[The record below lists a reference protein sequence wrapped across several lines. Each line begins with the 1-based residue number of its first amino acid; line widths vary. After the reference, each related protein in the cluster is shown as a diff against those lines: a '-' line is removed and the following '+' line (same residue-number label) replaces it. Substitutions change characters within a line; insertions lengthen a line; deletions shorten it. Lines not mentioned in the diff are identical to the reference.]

1 VPGESRAGLILFTGG
16 PNSIEIQG
24 SVNRTNHQQLLD
36 EALAGNRE
44 SLGRLLEDYRAYLMV
59 LAQRYLDVRLRGRL
73 DPADVVQLTFLEAQ
87 RDLPAFRGHHI
98 EELLGWLR
106 NILRNNVSSAHQKHL
121 YTQKR
126 SAGRERSGAVSD
138 SGPSLS
144 ELVPS
149 ETTSPSQRVMRDEA
163 AVYLA
168 NCLQSLPETQRE
180 ALRLRYVEGQSL
192 KEIAAAM
199 SKSEMAVAG
208 LLKRGL
214 QSLREKMISDSS
226 SGAISS

>member
-1 VPGESRAGLILFTGG
+1 VSE
-16 PNSIEIQG
+16 
-24 SVNRTNHQQLLD
+24 NRTYHQQLLD
-36 EALAGNRE
+36 EALEGNRE

-59 LAQRYLDVRLRGRL
+59 LAQRYLDIRLRGRL

-126 SAGRERSGAVSD
+126 SAGRERTNTSD
-138 SGPSLS
+138 DTGPSLTD
-144 ELVPS
+144 LVPS

-163 AVYLA
+163 AVHLA

-192 KEIAAAM
+192 KEISTTMA
-199 SKSEMAVAG
+199 KSEMAVAG

-214 QSLREKMISDSS
+214 QSLRDKMISDSS
-226 SGAISS
+226 SSR

>member
-1 VPGESRAGLILFTGG
+1 
-16 PNSIEIQG
+16 
-24 SVNRTNHQQLLD
+24 
-36 EALAGNRE
+36 
-44 SLGRLLEDYRAYLMV
+44 M
-59 LAQRYLDVRLRGRL
+59 
-73 DPADVVQLTFLEAQ
+73 EAQ
-87 RDLPAFRGHHI
+87 HDLPAFRGHQI

-121 YTQKR
+121 YAQKR
-126 SAGRERSGAVSD
+126 SAGRERDNDGND
-138 SGPSLS
+138 SGPSLTDQA
-144 ELVPS
+144 PS

-192 KEIAAAM
+192 KEIAATM
-199 SKSEMAVAG
+199 DKSEMAVAG

-214 QSLREKMISDSS
+214 QSLRDKMIADSTH
-226 SGAISS
+226 

>member
-1 VPGESRAGLILFTGG
+1 MAAHLSVP
-16 PNSIEIQG
+16 PNSQIPTR
-24 SVNRTNHQQLLD
+24 VNRTYHQQLLN
-36 EALAGNRE
+36 EALEGNRE

-73 DPADVVQLTFLEAQ
+73 DPADVVQVTFLEAQ
-87 RDLPAFRGHHI
+87 RDLPAFRGHQI

-121 YTQKR
+121 YAQKR
-126 SAGRERSGAVSD
+126 SAGRESNN
-138 SGPSLS
+138 GPVENGPTLTD
-144 ELVPS
+144 LIPA

-192 KEIAAAM
+192 KEISTTM
-199 SKSEMAVAG
+199 DKSEMAVAG

-214 QSLREKMISDSS
+214 QSLRDKMVSDSS
-226 SGAISS
+226 SGAMPS

>member
-1 VPGESRAGLILFTGG
+1 MPSESRAGVILFDGS
-16 PNSIEIQG
+16 PKSVEIQG

-106 NILRNNVSSAHQKHL
+106 NILRNNVSSAHQRHL

-126 SAGRERSGAVSD
+126 SAGRERSGSLGD

-192 KEIAAAM
+192 KEISAAM